1 MLAFLN
7 VRTALDNLLPCLEQ
21 HLELITFRPGNIS
34 WRRGGGQVV
43 YVRLSGTGLHW
54 SIEKVSYH
62 VAEVLELWNYPFNIG
77 YRSPSGAPEFHEMAT
92 GNSPITAK
100 HDFQSDFLHAGL
112 VFPEAQE
119 LNSASAT

>member
-1 MLAFLN
+1 M
-7 VRTALDNLLPCLEQ
+7 
-21 HLELITFRPGNIS
+21 
-34 WRRGGGQVV
+34 
-43 YVRLSGTGLHW
+43 RLSGTGLHW

-100 HDFQSDFLHAGL
+100 HDFQSDFLHTGL